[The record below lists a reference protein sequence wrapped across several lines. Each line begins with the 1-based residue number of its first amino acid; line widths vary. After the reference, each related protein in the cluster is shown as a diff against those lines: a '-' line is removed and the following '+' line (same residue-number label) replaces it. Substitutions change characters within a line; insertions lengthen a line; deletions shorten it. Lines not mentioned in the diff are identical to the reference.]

1 MHEPDHN
8 QQAGEPMGQRFI
20 DLALLGDNAAW
31 RYVTSLLMIGFFWV
45 IVGGVP
51 FAASGEVDCAARGG
65 GQGQQAGDELSH
77 ERLLGFEILWLR
89 MTAVN
94 VTRRRID
101 ERALMSGGEPNL
113 IML

>member
-1 MHEPDHN
+1 
-8 QQAGEPMGQRFI
+8 MGH
-20 DLALLGDNAAW
+20 LLG
-31 RYVTSLLMIGFFWV
+31 L
-45 IVGGVP
+45 
-51 FAASGEVDCAARGG
+51 
-65 GQGQQAGDELSH
+65 
-77 ERLLGFEILWLR
+77 EILWLR